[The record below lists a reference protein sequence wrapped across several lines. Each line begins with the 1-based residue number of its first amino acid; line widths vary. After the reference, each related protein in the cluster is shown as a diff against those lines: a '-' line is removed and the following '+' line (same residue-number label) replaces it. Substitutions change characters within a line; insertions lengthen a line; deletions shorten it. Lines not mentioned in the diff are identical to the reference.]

1 MYNEYSIHVNKLN
14 SYEVITINRGKK
26 EKILTV
32 KVIVDEQ
39 EIFDY
44 LFDQTVPS
52 LAISGAI
59 SLVQE
64 ANEDAYKRFIQP
76 AIEREIRATLTED
89 AEDQAIDVFG
99 DNLRNLLR
107 SEESRVGNECSSW
120 VFTD

>member
-1 MYNEYSIHVNKLN
+1 MNSGKFEVTEKDEEEAEKDVKQM
-14 SYEVITINRGKK
+14 SYEYDRRVNSVASHQVLAINRGEK

-32 KVIVDEQ
+32 KIIVDEQ

-44 LFDQTVPS
+44 LFDETVPS

-76 AIEREIRATLTED
+76 AIEREIRATLT
-89 AEDQAIDVFG
+89 
-99 DNLRNLLR
+99 
-107 SEESRVGNECSSW
+107 
-120 VFTD
+120 